1 MKRYKVVVLLMLLSC
16 QPKPEQTAS
25 EGLIEEEYRF
35 YDFDFELTKY
45 FSPLGVSEKFILKN
59 YGANSSEAF
68 KENNLYYIRY
78 ADQEKG
84 QMLAKPDTVVSELN
98 KAELD
103 SLYAIASS
111 YMKLKHSVNV
121 APYRIPP
128 PPVADSEWERAEI
141 TLDLGF
147 FGDKH
152 SVSTERFSTLY
163 QYLIKL
169 KNKNH

>member
-1 MKRYKVVVLLMLLSC
+1 MLLSC

-25 EGLIEEEYRF
+25 ERMVEEGKEEEYRF
-35 YDFDFELTKY
+35 YDFDFELTKF
-45 FSPLGVSEKFILKN
+45 FSPLVVSEKFILKN

-78 ADQEKG
+78 ADQEIG
-84 QMLAKPDTVVSELN
+84 QMLAEPDTVVSDLT
-98 KAELD
+98 KTELD

-111 YMKLKHSVNV
+111 YMKLKHPINT
-121 APYRIPP
+121 APYKIPP
-128 PPVADSEWERAEI
+128 PPIADSEWEHAEI

-152 SVSTERFSTLY
+152 SVRTGRFSTLY

>member
-1 MKRYKVVVLLMLLSC
+1 MLLSC

-25 EGLIEEEYRF
+25 EGMVVEGNEEKHRF

-59 YGANSSEAF
+59 YGVNTSEAF
-68 KENNLYYIRY
+68 KENKLYYIRY

-84 QMLAKPDTVVSELN
+84 QVLAQPDTVVSELN
-98 KAELD
+98 KAELH

-111 YMKLKHSVNV
+111 YMKLKHSRNI

-128 PPVADSEWERAEI
+128 PPVADSEWEHAEI

-152 SVSTERFSTLY
+152 SVSTGRFSPLY
-163 QYLIKL
+163 QYLMKL